1 MERSTRRG
9 SLAANLMVLVLMVVG
24 VSVTIISL
32 AALSGVFDLARSQV
46 AARQKAYRQ
55 AAASEIEVHFDGA
68 FRVVERAIGVI
79 SDPAAGGIDQV
90 KLAATHETGVEYI
103 DRLVVFATDGA
114 ILSAH
119 PSYVAREPLPKPEIL
134 SAALSETPS
143 LYWDKSRARLWVAR
157 RATAADGTET
167 VVAVRARMGY
177 LGGLLDG
184 FASES
189 SDRWL
194 AVLDSDRSVI
204 ASSAIGPNVEP
215 LSIEYEPDKENPA
228 TGAVKATSSSGAV
241 MWGEYA
247 ELEGYRGI
255 AWRVVTAEPRS
266 AVAVDTMRA
275 LIPAVGA
282 LVFSVAFSLMFTGLF
297 SRRLVAPL
305 KDLEFHAQQA
315 VSGAYV
321 RSIETDRTDEIGRLA
336 DAFNAVALRLNALHD
351 LSQLLASSSSLD
363 QVLDGILSAMSHI
376 VGSSSVAVYLVN
388 DVGEALSL
396 ARTRGVQHPGD
407 VTVPLSS
414 SSRLADALYSSGP
427 VPFGDPDPDIAAA
440 FGLAADS
447 PASGLVAP
455 LVVGNEPLGVI
466 AVLNTDHHVFSQA
479 EMEMVRTFSAQA
491 AIAVHNSRLFEEE
504 IRSRH
509 EAEAMREVAERL
521 AMPGELETALG
532 DVAKRVAVLLDAV
545 DWSVAVVDRDLLGME
560 AASDAANE
568 RNILRMWGR
577 ALVGRDQRHVLR
589 LGPGD
594 DPLVDEYL
602 VKQDAHFLLMATV
615 IRGGTPGAVLA
626 FAVRRPGA
634 LADSHETG
642 VVEALATQIALAL
655 DNAFYFEQARTRSA
669 NIETIFRISQAVS
682 SSLQIKVVLN
692 RVLDVVQK
700 IFTADTVSLMI
711 FDEQKR
717 VIDTAMARGLVSNDI
732 LHFSCAPG
740 QEFPGAV
747 FESGEPAKIDEL
759 VTTVGLLAAAAV
771 RQGLHAA
778 LAVPLLARGRSL
790 GVLTVFSSEPGVF
803 TEEDR
808 GLLHTFASQAAL
820 AIDTADMYGREHM
833 VASVLQSS
841 ILPETLPEY
850 PEIKS
855 SSVYQ
860 AAGNEAE
867 IGGDYFDLFKTPAGN
882 IVMAIA
888 DVCGKGVVAATKTSM
903 IKYTVRG
910 LAATGLSPAR
920 MVAQVNRM
928 VAEGGTPSDIV
939 TLWLGVFDVAA
950 GTLVYANGGHPP
962 ALFRFADGSGV
973 ERLATT
979 GPLLGAI
986 ADASYGEQVVP
997 VVPGDT
1003 VLLYTDGVTE
1013 ARRGNRFFGEGRVRR
1028 SLRYGGTPDDIAKR
1042 LLAALSRFAPGQLRD
1057 DAAILAVT
1065 FGPLPGDIAAGDPL
1079 AANE

>member
-1 MERSTRRG
+1 
-9 SLAANLMVLVLMVVG
+9 
-24 VSVTIISL
+24 
-32 AALSGVFDLARSQV
+32 
-46 AARQKAYRQ
+46 
-55 AAASEIEVHFDGA
+55 
-68 FRVVERAIGVI
+68 
-79 SDPAAGGIDQV
+79 
-90 KLAATHETGVEYI
+90 
-103 DRLVVFATDGA
+103 
-114 ILSAH
+114 
-119 PSYVAREPLPKPEIL
+119 
-134 SAALSETPS
+134 
-143 LYWDKSRARLWVAR
+143 
-157 RATAADGTET
+157 
-167 VVAVRARMGY
+167 
-177 LGGLLDG
+177 
-184 FASES
+184 
-189 SDRWL
+189 
-194 AVLDSDRSVI
+194 
-204 ASSAIGPNVEP
+204 
-215 LSIEYEPDKENPA
+215 
-228 TGAVKATSSSGAV
+228 
-241 MWGEYA
+241 
-247 ELEGYRGI
+247 
-255 AWRVVTAEPRS
+255 
-266 AVAVDTMRA
+266 
-275 LIPAVGA
+275 
-282 LVFSVAFSLMFTGLF
+282 
-297 SRRLVAPL
+297 
-305 KDLEFHAQQA
+305 
-315 VSGAYV
+315 
-321 RSIETDRTDEIGRLA
+321 
-336 DAFNAVALRLNALHD
+336 
-351 LSQLLASSSSLD
+351 
-363 QVLDGILSAMSHI
+363 
-376 VGSSSVAVYLVN
+376 
-388 DVGEALSL
+388 
-396 ARTRGVQHPGD
+396 PGD

-414 SSRLADALYSSGP
+414 SSWLADALHASGP
-427 VPFGDPDPDIAAA
+427 ILFGDSSPDIAAA

-447 PASGLVAP
+447 LASGLVAP

-491 AIAVHNSRLFEEE
+491 AVAVYNSRLFEEE
-504 IRSRH
+504 IRSRR

-532 DVAKRVAVLLDAV
+532 DVVKRVAVLLDAV
-545 DWSVAVVDRDLLGME
+545 DWSVAVVDRDVFGME
-560 AASDAANE
+560 AASDAAYE
-568 RNILRMWGR
+568 RDILRMWGR
-577 ALVGRDQRHVLR
+577 AFMGRDQRHVVR
-589 LGPGD
+589 LCMGE

-602 VKQDAHFLLMATV
+602 LTRNAHLLLMATV

-626 FAVRRPGA
+626 LAMRRPRV
-634 LADSHETG
+634 LSESHENG
-642 VVEALATQIALAL
+642 VVEALAIQIALAL
-655 DNAFYFEQARTRSA
+655 DNAFHFEQARTRSA

-732 LHFSCAPG
+732 LHFSCASG
-740 QEFPGAV
+740 QEFPGIV

-759 VTTVGLLAAAAV
+759 LTTVGLLPAAAV

-803 TEEDR
+803 TEEDM

-882 IVMAIA
+882 IVLAIA

-903 IKYTVRG
+903 IKYTIRG

-928 VAEGGTPSDIV
+928 VAEGGAPSDIV
-939 TLWLGVFDVAA
+939 TLWLGVFDVTA

-962 ALFRFADGSGV
+962 ALLRLAASSGV

-986 ADASYGEQVVP
+986 ADASYGEQIVP
-997 VVPGDT
+997 VSPGDT

-1057 DAAILAVT
+1057 DAAILVVT
-1065 FGPLPGDIAAGDPL
+1065 FGPLSVDMAEDGPL
-1079 AANE
+1079 AENE